1 MEIILNKVLFEKIN
15 FTKRYEELSKK
26 YSTAPSD
33 DLLEILDIDLT
44 KDIIE
49 SFGYK
54 ARYYRGERFFRISDK
69 KEGYD
74 FYFNIAL
81 DYGMAELIWAVYH
94 NKELV
99 RDVSVPWGVIY
110 QYLLH
115 IKEYSGTPDYSRF
128 RDYDELEDILRDVF
142 DIWEDFKR
150 EFLKEVHHKN

>member
-1 MEIILNKVLFEKIN
+1 MEIVLNKALFEKIN

-26 YSTAPSD
+26 YSTAPKD

-44 KDIIE
+44 KEIIE

-81 DYGMAELIWAVYH
+81 DYGRAELIWSVYH
-94 NKELV
+94 NKELI
-99 RDVSVPWGVIY
+99 RDVSDVWKGIY
-110 QYLLH
+110 QDLMRV
-115 IKEYSGTPDYSRF
+115 KEYSNVPKYPRF
-128 RDYDELEDILRDVF
+128 RDYDELEDILRDAF
-142 DIWEDFKR
+142 AIWEDFKR
-150 EFLKEVHHKN
+150 EFLKEVHDIR